1 MSSTC
6 TCFGLLHPAIARALA
21 VPHHSRCPAAPA
33 APGLCQGCRGFGGP
47 FCLPCDGTGQCPRR
61 AAAEALLAGALA
73 MVSSLQRAAANGPRA
88 RQERLL
94 ATLPGPEHSP
104 IRRLSPGDRR
114 QERIRRM
121 YEREA

>member
-1 MSSTC
+1 MSSSTC
-6 TCFGLLHPAIARALA
+6 TCTCRGLLHPAVARALA
-21 VPHHSRCPAAPA
+21 VPHHSRCPAAPVA
-33 APGLCQGCRGFGGP
+33 QGLCQSCRGFG
-47 FCLPCDGTGQCPRR
+47 PRG
-61 AAAEALLAGALA
+61 AAPEALLAGALA

-121 YEREA
+121 YGGEV